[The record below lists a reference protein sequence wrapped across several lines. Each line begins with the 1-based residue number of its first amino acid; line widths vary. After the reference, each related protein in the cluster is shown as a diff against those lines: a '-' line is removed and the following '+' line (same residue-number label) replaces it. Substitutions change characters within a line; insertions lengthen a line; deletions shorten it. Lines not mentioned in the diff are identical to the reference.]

1 MFQYL
6 CWVPAFTGQLTT
18 LWVIDRGV
26 EDGDTEVPILIDIG
40 MPDLGE
46 EADGWRGVWVV
57 RWELD
62 MCLRRRREV
71 REETHVRERT

>member
-1 MFQYL
+1 MFKYL
-6 CWVPAFTGQLTT
+6 CWVPAFTGQLAT
-18 LWVIDRGV
+18 LGVIDWGV
-26 EDGDTEVPILIDIG
+26 EDRDTEVPILIDIG

-62 MCLRRRREV
+62 MCLRRRRKL
-71 REETHVRERT
+71 VRERKVAKKI